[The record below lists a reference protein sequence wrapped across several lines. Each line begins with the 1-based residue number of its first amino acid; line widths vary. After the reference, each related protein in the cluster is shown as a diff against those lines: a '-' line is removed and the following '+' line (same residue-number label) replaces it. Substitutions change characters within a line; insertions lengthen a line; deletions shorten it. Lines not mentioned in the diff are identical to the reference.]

1 MLNRII
7 KTDRFIDIDL
17 EQKTLPST
25 GEYGDS
31 SGIEKKYDSNIF
43 PSNILNQQSN
53 ASVFRN
59 QYKQ

>member
-17 EQKTLPST
+17 EQKKLPST

-43 PSNILNQQSN
+43 SFNILNKQAN
-53 ASVFRN
+53 A
-59 QYKQ
+59 